1 MAATC
6 QGILLT
12 YLANEEIELRD
23 FLDYSQKLIVLSGAD
38 VEMSNDEQHINCS

>member
-23 FLDYSQKLIVLSGAD
+23 FLDYSQRLIVLSGAD
-38 VEMSNDEQHINCS
+38 VEMKDNEQQINCG